1 MKLKDYQI
9 AKQLHFTQLAI
20 MILVLAMGIISYIAA
35 DRLWESAVALHDH
48 PFTTQGALASTQRD
62 ILKMR
67 LIMEQ
72 VVLENG
78 KSELQ
83 TETAAMDAY
92 AADSMKQINILY
104 KSYLGPE
111 NEIDNMKK
119 AIVDY
124 QSIRQET
131 LRLVTAGKLDEAKQR
146 VRFDG
151 ICGVQAQKIMN
162 IIAKMDVFANNKAD
176 ELYLTAQRQKN
187 QTMLFLLIFVAASFV
202 LLTGIII
209 LLKKNIIP
217 PLKELTVVVDNFDQ
231 GKLGIRSHYQSENE
245 LGTLSEAF
253 NKMTERIEMDSRE
266 KIERAAELLLTKR
279 ENAALAELIKMQ
291 DKYFIE
297 KQLFEATLL
306 SIGDAVISSD
316 NNGNVIFLNKVA
328 EALTGWSQEE
338 AIGESIETVFVIAD
352 EISKEKSENI
362 VDKVIRSGQAAEL
375 ANHTILIN
383 KDSREIPIE
392 DSAAPI
398 FRENGEIV
406 GAVLVFRD
414 VSDKRLKL
422 KSIEYLSYHDNL
434 TGLYNRRFYEI
445 ELARIDTA
453 ENLPLTLIMGDVNGL
468 KLINDSFGHSM
479 GDALLQKAAK
489 AITKGCRT
497 DDIIARLGGD
507 EFIIILPKT
516 GAAEAEKV
524 IKRIKKT
531 IAAEKVHD
539 IEVSIAFGHGTKEV
553 EKADMQEL
561 FKVVEDDMYRQKLY
575 ESSSMRSKT
584 VDLIMSTLYEKNNRE
599 SSHSKRVSEI
609 SEAIAKKMDF
619 DSEQVNQIRIT
630 GLMHDIG
637 KIGINEKILNK
648 VGKLDEAEFDEIKRH
663 SEIGYRILNSVSEFS
678 EISNFILA
686 HHERW
691 DGNGYPKGLKGEAI
705 PTQSRIIAISDSY
718 DAMISER
725 TYKNAMSRE
734 EAAEE
739 IKRCAGTQFDPEI
752 VSVFIEHISD
762 LTSL

>member
-1 MKLKDYQI
+1 M
-9 AKQLHFTQLAI
+9 
-20 MILVLAMGIISYIAA
+20 
-35 DRLWESAVALHDH
+35 
-48 PFTTQGALASTQRD
+48 
-62 ILKMR
+62 
-67 LIMEQ
+67 
-72 VVLENG
+72 
-78 KSELQ
+78 
-83 TETAAMDAY
+83 
-92 AADSMKQINILY
+92 
-104 KSYLGPE
+104 
-111 NEIDNMKK
+111 
-119 AIVDY
+119 
-124 QSIRQET
+124 
-131 LRLVTAGKLDEAKQR
+131 
-146 VRFDG
+146 
-151 ICGVQAQKIMN
+151 
-162 IIAKMDVFANNKAD
+162 
-176 ELYLTAQRQKN
+176 
-187 QTMLFLLIFVAASFV
+187 
-202 LLTGIII
+202 
-209 LLKKNIIP
+209 LKKNILP

-231 GKLGIRSHYQSENE
+231 GKLGIRSHYQSKNE

-253 NKMTERIEMDSRE
+253 NKMTERIETDSRE
-266 KIERAAELLLTKR
+266 KIEKAAELLLTKR
-279 ENAALAELIKMQ
+279 ENASLAELIKMQ

-316 NNGNVIFLNKVA
+316 NNGNIIFLNKVA

-338 AIGESIETVFVIAD
+338 AIGESIETVFIIAD

-362 VDKVIRSGQAAEL
+362 VEKVIRSGQAAEL

-414 VSDKRLKL
+414 VSDKRSKL

-434 TGLYNRRFYEI
+434 TGLYNRRFYEE
-445 ELARIDTA
+445 ELARINTA

-468 KLINDSFGHSM
+468 KLINDSFGHGM

-507 EFIIILPKT
+507 EFIMILPKT

-524 IKRIKKT
+524 IKRIKKV

-539 IEVSIAFGHGTKEV
+539 IEVSIAFGHGTKEA
-553 EKADMQEL
+553 ERADIQEL

-609 SEAIAKKMDF
+609 SEAIAKMMDF

-648 VGKLDEAEFDEIKRH
+648 VGKLDDAEFDEIKRH

-678 EISNFILA
+678 EISNFVLA

-691 DGNGYPKGLKGEAI
+691 DGNGYPKGLKGKEI

-725 TYKNAMSRE
+725 TYKNAMSIA
-734 EAAEE
+734 EAIEE
-739 IKRCAGTQFDPEI
+739 IKRCAGTQFDPDI
-752 VSVFIEHISD
+752 VNVLIDQVSGI
-762 LTSL
+762 TSI